1 MNDIAGG
8 FDFQVV
14 SPNRVVLKERVSSL
28 IVPGIGGAVGFWPG
42 HAQMLV
48 ALQPGLVKYRPVDGA
63 EAGPGGGQGPDH
75 GFRLLAVGGG
85 FFEMSPDGQATLLAD
100 TAELPEEID
109 VERAR
114 AALERA
120 RSRLFRPG
128 RDVDTTRAEAAL
140 HRALAR
146 LQAVARGAAKVQR

>member
-1 MNDIAGG
+1 VTEAQGAVASRAAEEGAG
-8 FDFQVV
+8 FEFQVI
-14 SPNRVVLKERVSSL
+14 SPDRVVLSLRVTSL

-48 ALQPGLVKYRPVDGA
+48 ALAPGVVKYRR
-63 EAGPGGGQGPDH
+63 AGGVGD
-75 GFRLLAVGGG
+75 FELLAVGGG
-85 FFEMSPDGQATLLAD
+85 FFEMSAEGRGSLLAD

-120 RSRLFRPG
+120 RRRLEHPRP
-128 RDVDTTRAEAAL
+128 DIDLIRAEAAL
-140 HRALAR
+140 QRAAAR
-146 LQAVARGAAKVQR
+146 LKVARRGG

>member
-1 MNDIAGG
+1 MTDGRAD
-8 FDFQVV
+8 FQFQVV
-14 SPNRVVLKERVSSL
+14 SPTRVVLTERVDSV
-28 IVPGIGGAVGFWPG
+28 IVPGIGGAVGFWPR

-48 ALQPGLVKYRPVDGA
+48 ALEPGVVKYRPVADGPSPA
-63 EAGPGGGQGPDH
+63 PGR

-85 FFEMSPDGQATLLAD
+85 FFEMSADGRGTLLAE

-120 RSRLFRPG
+120 RRRLLHPG
-128 RDVDTTRAEAAL
+128 PGVDVARAEAAL
-140 HRALAR
+140 QRALAR
-146 LQAVARGAAKVQR
+146 LEAAGARR